1 MNRAGSLR
9 LGAAIAVGLALAF
22 VAWVVVGRDD
32 GGLTP
37 AATTASETTRGREVL
52 VAATAANLR
61 ALARVT
67 QRPIYWAGPKAGVTY
82 ELTQTRDGRT
92 YIRYLPRGVA
102 LGDRGGA
109 YLLVATY
116 PIPDAYTAVQRAGA
130 EPGAVTF
137 RIPKGGLAVYNRD
150 AETNVYF
157 AYPRSRYQV
166 EVFDPDPRTA
176 RRLVASG
183 AVRPIR

>member
-1 MNRAGSLR
+1 MNRTGSVR
-9 LGAAIAVGLALAF
+9 LGAAVAVAIAVAF

-32 GGLTP
+32 SLTT
-37 AATTASETTRGREVL
+37 AATTASETTRGRDVV

-61 ALARVT
+61 RLARVT
-67 QRPIYWAGPKAGVTY
+67 RRPIYWAGPKAGITY
-82 ELTQTRDGRT
+82 ELTQSRDGRT

-102 LGDRGGA
+102 VGDRGGA

-116 PIPDAYTAVQRAGA
+116 RIPDAFGAVQRAGA
-130 EPGAVTF
+130 ESGAVTF
-137 RIPKGGLAVYNRD
+137 RIPRGGLAVYDRD

-157 AYPRSRYQV
+157 AYPGSPYQV
-166 EVFDPDPRTA
+166 EVYDPDPRRA

-183 AVRPIR
+183 AIRPIR